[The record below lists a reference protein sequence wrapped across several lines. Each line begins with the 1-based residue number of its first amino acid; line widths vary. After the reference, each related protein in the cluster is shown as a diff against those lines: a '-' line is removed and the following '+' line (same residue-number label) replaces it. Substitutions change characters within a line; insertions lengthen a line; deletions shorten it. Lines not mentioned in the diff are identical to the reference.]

1 MVRGAF
7 PVPFLRL
14 PKPPLTLT
22 SGAIPRPRGVQPAF
36 PCAAAAQEI
45 PAWRRTPPQERI
57 QYLFQYRSL
66 LEEARGGNCPP
77 YDTGLLSRGL
87 TSRASFPNGL
97 DSRYTNL
104 AYVVTG
110 WHIPVFRIKLA
121 LTCR

>member
-1 MVRGAF
+1 MHKDKQMMVRGAF

-66 LEEARGGNCPP
+66 LEEDAEEIAR
-77 YDTGLLSRGL
+77 L
-87 TSRASFPNGL
+87 TTQA
-97 DSRYTNL
+97 
-104 AYVVTG
+104 
-110 WHIPVFRIKLA
+110 
-121 LTCR
+121 C